1 MKELTEAEKAE
12 LNAHIKG
19 VARILY
25 KNTEAEKLKSFESIE
40 WEVREQILTYVAPEI
55 GNFFYQE
62 EKIAKRDEKEKL
74 KVV

>member
-40 WEVREQILTYVAPEI
+40 WEVREQILTSLMWV
-55 GNFFYQE
+55 N
-62 EKIAKRDEKEKL
+62 R
-74 KVV
+74 